1 MNIKRKPKPEDQT
14 RLIDDNTAIIKFSD
28 LTNPKLNPTLRLDAD
43 FAIKLAKKIEKQNKK
58 DIVGDKIE
66 SD

>member
-1 MNIKRKPKPEDQT
+1 MTVKRKTVPEDQT
-14 RLIDDNTAIIKFSD
+14 RLIDDNTAIIKISD

-58 DIVGDKIE
+58 DIVGDKI
-66 SD
+66 D

>member
-1 MNIKRKPKPEDQT
+1 MKVKRKIIPEDQT
-14 RLIDDNTAIIKFSD
+14 RLIDDNTAIVKFSD

-58 DIVGDKIE
+58 DIVGE
-66 SD
+66 EGY